1 MSYELYDIV
10 SDDNSK
16 KNPFT
21 KFEFLLYQVQ
31 FQDGKECIAIR
42 ELYNLLKD
50 HKNPYMQDLV
60 TASYEHN
67 YREEL
72 SSLLATSQP
81 QELEGCGTENVVRV
95 TIVKPSFQQPL
106 SNALEKMMEAKLQI
120 DKFGFT
126 RDTTLPVSEREEKHL
141 SDKLTIL
148 VNDITIAMQKLQ
160 YASYR
165 GKVYK
170 KDPRAIYTYTYKCEA
185 RNFINTLATNEQ
197 FKSRLIQYM
206 KRIIELLSDPHCE
219 LFHPLV
225 ISYDL
230 IEVNDGVC
238 WSLKDRAFKENAI
251 EERQIGKVSPRAF
264 CAYDPSKH
272 ADPNYFREILQN
284 SLSENEVS
292 TFCSDFLKLL
302 NYNGKRHKDILS
314 RWRCE

>member
-1 MSYELYDIV
+1 M
-10 SDDNSK
+10 
-16 KNPFT
+16 
-21 KFEFLLYQVQ
+21 Q

-95 TIVKPSFQQPL
+95 IIVKPSFQQPL

-170 KDPRAIYTYTYKCEA
+170 FVFFRYKGSYTM
-185 RNFINTLATNEQ
+185 AT
-197 FKSRLIQYM
+197 
-206 KRIIELLSDPHCE
+206 
-219 LFHPLV
+219 
-225 ISYDL
+225 
-230 IEVNDGVC
+230 
-238 WSLKDRAFKENAI
+238 
-251 EERQIGKVSPRAF
+251 SP
-264 CAYDPSKH
+264 PS
-272 ADPNYFREILQN
+272 
-284 SLSENEVS
+284 
-292 TFCSDFLKLL
+292 
-302 NYNGKRHKDILS
+302 
-314 RWRCE
+314 

>member
-81 QELEGCGTENVVRV
+81 QELEGRGTENVVRV
-95 TIVKPSFQQPL
+95 TIVNPSFQQPL
-106 SNALEKMMEAKLQI
+106 SNSLEKMMEAKLQI
-120 DKFGFT
+120 DKFGFS

-148 VNDITIAMQKLQ
+148 DNDITIAMQKLQ

-170 KDPRAIYTYTYKCEA
+170 KDPREIYTYTYKCEA

-197 FKSRLIQYM
+197 LTSLENPNARRIYRSR
-206 KRIIELLSDPHCE
+206 R
-219 LFHPLV
+219 
-225 ISYDL
+225 
-230 IEVNDGVC
+230 
-238 WSLKDRAFKENAI
+238 
-251 EERQIGKVSPRAF
+251 
-264 CAYDPSKH
+264 
-272 ADPNYFREILQN
+272 
-284 SLSENEVS
+284 
-292 TFCSDFLKLL
+292 
-302 NYNGKRHKDILS
+302 
-314 RWRCE
+314 

>member
-1 MSYELYDIV
+1 MTIP
-10 SDDNSK
+10 K
-16 KNPFT
+16 KIRSLNLSFSFT
-21 KFEFLLYQVQ
+21 GRNFKME
-31 FQDGKECIAIR
+31 ECIAIR

-106 SNALEKMMEAKLQI
+106 SNALEKIMEAKLQI

-170 KDPRAIYTYTYKCEA
+170 RDP

-206 KRIIELLSDPHCE
+206 KRIIELL
-219 LFHPLV
+219 
-225 ISYDL
+225 
-230 IEVNDGVC
+230 
-238 WSLKDRAFKENAI
+238 
-251 EERQIGKVSPRAF
+251 
-264 CAYDPSKH
+264 
-272 ADPNYFREILQN
+272 
-284 SLSENEVS
+284 
-292 TFCSDFLKLL
+292 
-302 NYNGKRHKDILS
+302 
-314 RWRCE
+314 

>member
-1 MSYELYDIV
+1 M
-10 SDDNSK
+10 
-16 KNPFT
+16 
-21 KFEFLLYQVQ
+21 Q

-95 TIVKPSFQQPL
+95 IIVKPSFQQPL

-170 KDPRAIYTYTYKCEA
+170 KDPREIYTYTYKCEA
-185 RNFINTLATNEQ
+185 RNFINPLATNEQ
-197 FKSRLIQYM
+197 LTSLENPNARRIYRSR
-206 KRIIELLSDPHCE
+206 R
-219 LFHPLV
+219 
-225 ISYDL
+225 
-230 IEVNDGVC
+230 
-238 WSLKDRAFKENAI
+238 
-251 EERQIGKVSPRAF
+251 
-264 CAYDPSKH
+264 
-272 ADPNYFREILQN
+272 
-284 SLSENEVS
+284 
-292 TFCSDFLKLL
+292 
-302 NYNGKRHKDILS
+302 
-314 RWRCE
+314 

>member
-1 MSYELYDIV
+1 
-10 SDDNSK
+10 
-16 KNPFT
+16 
-21 KFEFLLYQVQ
+21 
-31 FQDGKECIAIR
+31 
-42 ELYNLLKD
+42 
-50 HKNPYMQDLV
+50 MQDLV

-95 TIVKPSFQQPL
+95 TIVNPSFQQTL
-106 SNALEKMMEAKLQI
+106 SNAVEKMMEAKLQI

-141 SDKLTIL
+141 SHKLTIL

-197 FKSRLIQYM
+197 FKSRLSQYM
-206 KRIIELLSDPHCE
+206 KRIIELLSDPNCE

-225 ISYDL
+225 ISKDL

-238 WSLKDRAFKENAI
+238 WSLEDRAFKENAI
-251 EERQIGKVSPRAF
+251 EERPGHFAHMIHLNMLIQSIFGKS
-264 CAYDPSKH
+264 
-272 ADPNYFREILQN
+272 
-284 SLSENEVS
+284 
-292 TFCSDFLKLL
+292 
-302 NYNGKRHKDILS
+302 
-314 RWRCE
+314 